1 MDKFESTIISHDV
14 ANKISVTRIILSS
27 LFIWAVFNI
36 LIYNQVVQ
44 KSSDKAQVESVVF
57 ISTLVFLLI
66 SALFLVYRF
75 KGYLRKVGRIVI
87 SEDEIAISSKVLADI
102 LKVDQVDDLI
112 LIYSHY
118 KVPLLLL
125 PGNKNSIEFKRDN
138 KRYKFEFLIRSKKE
152 YNKLVSIVELWY
164 KNGIQLHE
172 TDSRGYSQYLL
183 KPIEPEELED

>member
-66 SALFLVYRF
+66 
-75 KGYLRKVGRIVI
+75 
-87 SEDEIAISSKVLADI
+87 
-102 LKVDQVDDLI
+102 
-112 LIYSHY
+112 
-118 KVPLLLL
+118 
-125 PGNKNSIEFKRDN
+125 KNS
-138 KRYKFEFLIRSKKE
+138 KK
-152 YNKLVSIVELWY
+152 I
-164 KNGIQLHE
+164 
-172 TDSRGYSQYLL
+172 LL
-183 KPIEPEELED
+183 

>member
-1 MDKFESTIISHDV
+1 MDKFESTIISHNV

-75 KGYLRKVGRIVI
+75 KGYLRKTGRIVI

-102 LKVDQVDDLI
+102 LKVDQVTDLV

-125 PGNKNSIEFKRDN
+125 PGNKNSIEFKIND
-138 KRYKFEFLIRSKKE
+138 KRYKFEFLIRSKKD

-172 TDSRGYSQYLL
+172 TDSRGYPQYLL
-183 KPIEPEELED
+183 KPIEPEMDED